1 LKKYYEI
8 KDTYVRIS
16 SMAKTIGYFVTWTTY
31 GAWLQGDKRGYVKK
45 GKVLGE
51 NKSLYNINKMMETSE
66 SVRLRKKERKIIS
79 QAISKRAKELGQ
91 AVLSIAVCSNH
102 VHILLGYNGKPIE
115 DCIRQYKTASYYTL
129 KENGFNGKLWTR
141 GYDVRFCFDE
151 KHLNAVIEYVKRH
164 GEGK

>member
-1 LKKYYEI
+1 
-8 KDTYVRIS
+8 
-16 SMAKTIGYFVTWTTY
+16 MAKTIGYFVTWTTY

-51 NKSLYNINKMMETSE
+51 NKSLYNINKMIQTSE

-129 KENGFNGKLWTR
+129 KENGFNRKLWTR

-151 KHLNAVIEYVKRH
+151 KHLKAVIEYVKRH